1 MKPLSDK
8 QRRAVCRLL
17 YLVLC
22 LCPLGGTT
30 YLITH
35 RPTTKDWEK
44 LVKSETNLDLR
55 FARVETPDWRSLEF
69 FEVQLADPKLRDV
82 SRISSLKV
90 TRRGDVNEIAIAG
103 TLHFSASGLGQLL
116 STLQRQ
122 MLSSS
127 KSATRWE
134 LWVDKLEIQDSHDAQ
149 RAELYGPLQAI
160 IETDTIGKTVMRAQL
175 YKGGSREPVL
185 VELSRDLP
193 DGRQGFRLV
202 TGENVLPFW
211 LLRGIVGT
219 ESFLVSQ
226 GSFSGEAQLSQTM
239 RGLEGTVSGRINQL
253 DLATLTAGYQLEVTG
268 AADVQLRECRIREG
282 RIVSAAGSVYAIT
295 SHYSASGQKIM
306 SALMKCPE
314 SEPAIREFSTQF
326 QIVNSHLYLDELA
339 AVRRDKS
346 QVLGPPIALR
356 LQYAAHLLTS
366 IDFLENPSDS
376 RYDMANLNDR
386 GVALLKAFQLDSPP
400 ETAHQ
405 SDGTLRR

>member
-8 QRRAVCRLL
+8 QRRIVCRLL

-35 RPTTKDWEK
+35 RPTNKDWEK

-55 FARVETPDWRSLEF
+55 FARVETPDWRRLEF
-69 FEVQLADPKLRDV
+69 FEVQLADPELRDV
-82 SRISSLKV
+82 SRIPSLKV
-90 TRRGDVNEIAIAG
+90 TRGDVNEIAIAG
-103 TLHFSASGLGQLL
+103 TLRLSASGLGQLL

-127 KSATRWE
+127 KLATPWE
-134 LWVDKLEIQDSHDAQ
+134 LRVDKLEIQDPHDAQ

-160 IETDTIGKTVMRAQL
+160 VETDASGKTVMRAQL
-175 YKGGSREPVL
+175 YKGGSREPVV
-185 VELSRDLP
+185 VELSRDSP

-202 TGENVLPFW
+202 TGDNILPFW
-211 LLRGIVGT
+211 LLRGLVGS

-226 GSFSGEAQLSQTM
+226 GSFVGEARLSQTM
-239 RGLEGTVSGRINQL
+239 QGLEGTVSGRINQL

-282 RIVSAAGSVYAIT
+282 RIVSAAGSIYALT
-295 SHYSASGQKIM
+295 NHYSASGQKIM
-306 SALMKCPE
+306 SALLKSPD
-314 SEPAIREFSTQF
+314 SEPLIREFSTQF

-339 AVRRDKS
+339 AIRRDKS
-346 QVLGPPIALR
+346 QVLGPPLALR

-366 IDFLENPSDS
+366 MDFLENPSDS

-386 GVALLKAFQLDSPP
+386 GVALLKAFQLDSPSP
-400 ETAHQ
+400 ETARQ
-405 SDGTLRR
+405 PDGTFRR